1 MKTSLW
7 PPWRRSAGAPGRC
20 SGLRGAAD
28 GAQHGGTAQHGR
40 GEARRHSR
48 LFPWAF
54 LGKTMGKHGKTEAS
68 TWILWKILGIL
79 EKLWKTD
86 GLKLF
91 EHQNGH
97 GWRFKDRLTCLLL
110 VLIMMNHDSS
120 GIFID
125 DHGFRWLKQAISCQ
139 ISSVWWIRLRMMFGG
154 FIKKWMNM
162 TEPRN
167 LLPSTVHAQF

>member
-1 MKTSLW
+1 MAPLKAQRGRSW
-7 PPWRRSAGAPGRC
+7 AMFGPPRRCWWRSARRNSSARPRG
-20 SGLRGAAD
+20 GAAP
-28 GAQHGGTAQHGR
+28 
-40 GEARRHSR
+40 
-48 LFPWAF
+48 FPAF
-54 LGKTMGKHGKTEAS
+54 PMGFSWENHGKTMGKHGKTEAS

-139 ISSVWWIRLRMMFGG
+139 ISSVWWIKLRMMFGG

-162 TEPRN
+162 AEPRN